1 MRETIYINEEKRKI
15 EKIKE
20 KYNNMNL
27 SDDTAKQINSLEITN
42 NILKSAT
49 ILAGIATIINYFIPD
64 PVPLMDE
71 AIMTGL
77 TGLLK
82 TSSTIVENK
91 IDKLSKTGDAKIQM
105 SEIEN
110 LTKQMKNLAYQIN
123 DQKQKTKK

>member
-1 MRETIYINEEKRKI
+1 MKKKEKKK
-15 EKIKE
+15 KIKE

-123 DQKQKTKK
+123 NQKQKTKK

>member
-1 MRETIYINEEKRKI
+1 
-15 EKIKE
+15 
-20 KYNNMNL
+20 
-27 SDDTAKQINSLEITN
+27 
-42 NILKSAT
+42 
-49 ILAGIATIINYFIPD
+49 
-64 PVPLMDE
+64 
-71 AIMTGL
+71 MTGL

-123 DQKQKTKK
+123 NQKQKTKK